1 MRMYIATPINGRPG
15 LTLEDKLAAAR
26 QRIDVLKK
34 IIRDDERFSGYE
46 LTSTFDIAHGEGEGE
61 AEAMGRCIEEVMKS
75 DAIYADIGWEN
86 SKGCRLEIFAAR
98 LYGKKIYEH
107 SVNFCARKLGNA

>member
-1 MRMYIATPINGRPG
+1 MYIATPINGRPG

-46 LTSTFDIAHGEGEGE
+46 LPSTFDIAHGEGEGE

-75 DAIYADIGWEN
+75 DAIYLDIGWK
-86 SKGCRLEIFAAR
+86 SSRGCILEGHAAR

-107 SVNFCARKLGNA
+107 SVNFLVRKLGNA

>member
-1 MRMYIATPINGRPG
+1 MYIATPINGRPG

-34 IIRDDERFSGYE
+34 IIRDDERFGGYE

-75 DAIYADIGWEN
+75 DAIYLDIGWK
-86 SKGCRLEIFAAR
+86 SSRGCILEGHAAR

-107 SVNFCARKLGNA
+107 SVNFLVRKLGNA